1 MFGAP
6 TSFGKGPARWLWIT
20 AIFELVLAGV
30 FLVIGLMVPILRGG
44 FTLTAGILGVVGLGL
59 MVWAR
64 SWSKKA
70 AEADRLRTQGV
81 PGQASI
87 LGMRQ
92 TGVYLNEQPQIEL
105 QLQVTTQMHAAY
117 PVTVREYVPL
127 MLLGTLSSGR
137 PLPVKV
143 DPANPNNLVIE
154 WENAMVAPMGGMP
167 AGGMP
172 MGGMQVGN
180 QMGQMPVAPPP
191 LPSAQ
196 GDEIKKRILATGI
209 PGTAKIISSA
219 PTGQM
224 DDRGRPI
231 HSMMLQ
237 IQVQGQ
243 QPVQGP
249 AMAGVPPERA
259 EQLEPG
265 DEVPIKADPANPTSI
280 AIDWD
285 NA

>member
-1 MFGAP
+1 MFTAP
-6 TSFGKGPARWLWIT
+6 TIFGGRAAKWLWIT
-20 AIFELVLAGV
+20 AIFELVLAAV

-70 AEADRLRTQGV
+70 AEANRLKTQGV

-87 LGMRQ
+87 MGMRQ

-105 QLQVTTQMHAAY
+105 QLQVQTQMHGPY
-117 PVTVREYVPL
+117 QVTVREYVPL

-154 WENAMVAPMGGMP
+154 WENAMSMPMGAGIPMGGMRVDQ
-167 AGGMP
+167 A
-172 MGGMQVGN
+172 
-180 QMGQMPVAPPP
+180 GQMPVAPPP

-196 GDEIKKRILATGI
+196 GDEDKKRILATGT
-209 PGTAKIISSA
+209 PGRARIISSA

-231 HSMMLQ
+231 YSMMLQ
-237 IQVQGQ
+237 IEVQGRP
-243 QPVQGP
+243 PVQGP
-249 AMAGVPPERA
+249 AMAGIPPERA

-265 DEVPIKADPANPTSI
+265 DEIPIKADPANPTSI
-280 AIDWD
+280 AVDWD

>member
-1 MFGAP
+1 MFTAP
-6 TSFGKGPARWLWIT
+6 TIFGGRAAKWLWIT
-20 AIFELVLAGV
+20 AIFELVLAAV

-70 AEADRLRTQGV
+70 AEVNRLKTQGV
-81 PGQASI
+81 PGEASI
-87 LGMRQ
+87 MGMRQ

-105 QLQVTTQMHAAY
+105 QLQVQTQMHGPY
-117 PVTVREYVPL
+117 QVTVREYVPL

-154 WENAMVAPMGGMP
+154 WENAMSMPMGAGIPMGGMRVDQ
-167 AGGMP
+167 A
-172 MGGMQVGN
+172 
-180 QMGQMPVAPPP
+180 GQMPVAPPP

-196 GDEIKKRILATGI
+196 GDEDKKRILATGT
-209 PGTAKIISSA
+209 PGWARIISSA

-231 HSMMLQ
+231 YSMMLQ
-237 IQVQGQ
+237 IEVQGRP
-243 QPVQGP
+243 PVQGP
-249 AMAGVPPERA
+249 AMAGIPPERA

-265 DEVPIKADPANPTSI
+265 DEIPIKADPANPTSI
-280 AIDWD
+280 AVDWD